1 MVDTPRKTFPE
12 LAALSAPLV
21 DSDVVAV
28 YRTPGPAKRTTASV
42 LKTYAQTG
50 VQPLD
55 ADLTAIAALTSA
67 ADKMPYATGAQTWA
81 LTDLTAAGRA
91 LLDDADAAAQRTTL
105 AAVGTAALAGAT
117 GGALVGNQLTA
128 GANLRTQTYSEY
140 VEGGEL
146 MPSEFSGTE
155 QERLVR
161 AITEG
166 TTTRDSAQGQTVVL
180 PRGTLD
186 LTSAFN
192 LANRVTLRGVNKRGA
207 ILKAD
212 AAHTG
217 PYMVTVVNGVS
228 SMFDNRLES
237 LTLDANNVA
246 GLGGINSEAWQEGGG
261 MRDVLVQNFRTYGV
275 RFTQMYGGAAVCR
288 ISDSEIFGSSSN
300 CTAGILLDDPA
311 LTGSFMLTV
320 EGTTIAGGGASA
332 TSMPRAIDVI
342 DGSLHI
348 RNSHVEVCTTGV
360 YLDGNGRHTI
370 IGLTG
375 ASTGGGVTNLVE
387 IASTFTGSL
396 VMLGCQR
403 NGATNFIKDN
413 RTGGVGTISVD
424 QSSFVIEPEP
434 PIFSGSIY
442 ARGTFNGTTVGSPS
456 VSLCSGVS
464 SITRNSAGDWTI
476 TLTRSLSNV
485 DQMIPFGVCVNT
497 NGVEP
502 PRVAKIGV
510 NSFSIQL
517 RTLGG
522 TPTDSN
528 EIKFAVM
535 RQ

>member
-424 QSSFVIEPEP
+424 QASFVIEPEP